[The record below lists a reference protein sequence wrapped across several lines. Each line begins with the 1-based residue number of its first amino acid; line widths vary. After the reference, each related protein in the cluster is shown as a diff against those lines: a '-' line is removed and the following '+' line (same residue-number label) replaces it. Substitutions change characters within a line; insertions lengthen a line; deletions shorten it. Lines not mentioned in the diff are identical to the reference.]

1 MRFLYTPIDP
11 ISPSEWKTKREPAA
25 FESGFFSSRY
35 SRNTKQTILKKVS
48 RLHRTPAVTPRALK
62 HSHEEETGWK
72 WSYKQLYGIPPPPH
86 KTPNYASLLTLMKC
100 FLFIFFLKTSNL
112 WKSPP
117 LVLPKNKS
125 KVYFQLNEGGSVPGK
140 NLRRLSMSLPVAGF
154 ATDKTIYCTMT
165 LLCCIHYILPAIC

>member
-62 HSHEEETGWK
+62 HSHQEETGWK

-100 FLFIFFLKTSNL
+100 FLFIFSSRRQTCGN
-112 WKSPP
+112 P
-117 LVLPKNKS
+117 LLSSFPKINQ